1 MADKYS
7 STLLPQSADPLEIQ
21 KAVLDLLKKINEIAG
36 GGAASVPTG
45 AIQMWGKAEAPEG
58 YLLCDGASVERA
70 AYGALYAVIGDTFG
84 SVDAAHFSVPDFRG
98 VSPTGVGAQDINGRT
113 KTGPNLGE
121 VREDVTQE
129 HRHLGGTD
137 HDQNVYNFYGTVNNS
152 GTRYR
157 GEFTSV
163 TVGSQHYTSATQEQS
178 GYGTPRTGA
187 YTHGPE
193 IGVHFIIRY

>member
-70 AYGALYAVIGDTFG
+70 AYGALYAVTGDTFG
-84 SVDAAHFSVPDFRG
+84 SVDAAHFNVPDFRG
-98 VSPTGVGAQDINGRT
+98 VSPTGVGAQDINGRA

-121 VREDVTQE
+121 VREDQIQGHWHDICQTTFA
-129 HRHLGGTD
+129 GGTPRIPGTPD
-137 HDQNVYNFYGTVNNS
+137 ASASDPTAVFTYNKAVALITDGVN
-152 GTRYR
+152 
-157 GEFTSV
+157 
-163 TVGSQHYTSATQEQS
+163 
-178 GYGTPRTGA
+178 GTPRTGV

-193 IGVHFIIRY
+193 IGMHFIIKV